1 MLSPMGK
8 KIFTILSSN
17 FCLSKPMCTSLEDR
31 LMLHLAGVYLI
42 LIMYCT
48 LPSSFPALQKRYRGN
63 YRIDF
68 FDMFKNGP
76 EQDFRIKCI
85 AQQPK
90 LRQAC
95 TKLKVDKCMD
105 QNLVLCTVKTT
116 HDHLKSEF
124 IHVVNT
130 II

>member
-1 MLSPMGK
+1 
-8 KIFTILSSN
+8 
-17 FCLSKPMCTSLEDR
+17 
-31 LMLHLAGVYLI
+31 MLHLAGVDLI
-42 LIMYCT
+42 LIMFCT
-48 LPSSFPALQKRYRGN
+48 LLSSFPAFQKRYRGN

-85 AQQPK
+85 TQQPNLK
-90 LRQAC
+90 QAC
-95 TKLKVDKCMD
+95 TKLKVDKCTD